1 VPMKARRFSR
11 PLQ

>member
-1 VPMKARRFSR
+1 MKARRFSR